1 MGTEANKCVSF
12 VASVL
17 PPGDTAIF
25 LGKRQDFARR
35 TDGQRTPMVGE
46 ESMADDFGLLLK
58 AIVLESP
65 SGLKVVAVSAERMAH
80 ERQVESPALLSLP
93 NVGKLVHEKTLP
105 MKRLAREIFRPQV
118 GMGMKMDVAHRSHR
132 HALGLERPPLAP
144 HHPHATVVDR
154 IAEDRSGERD
164 LAGGQRP

>member
-46 ESMADDFGLLLK
+46 ESVADDFGLLLK

-65 SGLKVVAVSAERMAH
+65 SALEVVAVSAEWMTHQRK
-80 ERQVESPALLSLP
+80 VKSPALLSLP
-93 NVGKLVHEKTLP
+93 HL
-105 MKRLAREIFRPQV
+105 
-118 GMGMKMDVAHRSHR
+118 S
-132 HALGLERPPLAP
+132 
-144 HHPHATVVDR
+144 
-154 IAEDRSGERD
+154 
-164 LAGGQRP
+164 